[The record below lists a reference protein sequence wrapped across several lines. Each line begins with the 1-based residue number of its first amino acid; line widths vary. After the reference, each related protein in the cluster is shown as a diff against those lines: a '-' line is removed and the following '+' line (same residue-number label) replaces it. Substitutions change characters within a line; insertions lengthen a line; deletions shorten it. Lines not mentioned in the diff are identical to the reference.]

1 MKWQKTILWNNFPS
15 PIRVKRALLRPL
27 RRAVLQ
33 LVASAL
39 ILVISS
45 LPMITADAQTTTVRQ
60 FDPATGTWVRRERS
74 LSFKAPWADA
84 TLKPSVVPFSEDLP
98 PGSIVIETAERRLYH
113 LRGDGTAVRYGIG
126 VGREGFAWRGRERI
140 TRKAEWPEWRPP
152 IEMIRREAAKG
163 RILPS
168 VMKGGPEN
176 PLGAR
181 ALYLGSTL
189 FRIHG
194 TDEPWTIGRA
204 VSSGCIRMT
213 NEDVITLYSNVKIGT
228 LVIVR

>member
-1 MKWQKTILWNNFPS
+1 M
-15 PIRVKRALLRPL
+15 KRASCRQLPKAIFQSVAGALTLLF
-27 RRAVLQ
+27 VLFP
-33 LVASAL
+33 AT
-39 ILVISS
+39 
-45 LPMITADAQTTTVRQ
+45 PADAQTAAVRQ

-74 LSFKAPWADA
+74 LSFKAPWAETD
-84 TLKPSVVPFSEDLP
+84 LKPSVVPFSENLP
-98 PGSIVIETAERRLYH
+98 AGSIVIETAERRLYH

-140 TRKAEWPEWRPP
+140 TKKAEWPDWRPP
-152 IEMIRREAAKG
+152 IEMVRREAAKG

-168 VMKGGPEN
+168 VMEGGPEN

-194 TDEPWTIGRA
+194 TNEPWTIGRA

-213 NEDVITLYSNVKIGT
+213 NEDVIILYSSVKVGT
-228 LVIVR
+228 LVLVR